1 MCFFQYCLTVLRLG
15 FKSKTIYRMSA
26 WLGSISSVTTFL
38 IQIMIWW
45 ALLGTGERF
54 GTTFEMMLTYS
65 VLTQMAS
72 AFVASF
78 SGQTI
83 STLIQTGD
91 ISAYL
96 VRPLKLKR
104 HLFLDDF
111 GKNLFDVLLLNLP
124 VCLLLVLFG
133 GFSVPDDPWVIVTSA
148 IMLINGMVMLF
159 HYRYILGML
168 SFWLIK
174 NPFTSWGF
182 QNAESVFSGKFLP
195 LWLCPQWLDVLS
207 QFLPFRYFTY
217 APVALFVGKEPLS
230 SAGQTLVIQFVWI
243 AFLVGLE
250 KLVSTKAY
258 KKLIVQGG

>member
-1 MCFFQYCLTVLRLG
+1 MIGYRLATIYFG
-15 FKSKTIYRMSA
+15 FKSKLIYRMSA
-26 WLGSISSVTTFL
+26 WLGSISNVTTFL
-38 IQIMIWW
+38 IQVMIWW
-45 ALLGTGERF
+45 ALLGSGERF
-54 GTTFEMMLTYS
+54 GTTFEMMLTYT

-83 STLIQTGD
+83 SSLIQTGD

-96 VRPLKLKR
+96 VRPLKLKQ
-104 HLFLDDF
+104 HLFLNDF

-124 VCLLLVLFG
+124 VCLLLVLFW
-133 GFSVPDDPWVIVTSA
+133 GFSVPDNPWVIVVSV
-148 IMLINGMVMLF
+148 IMLVNGMVMLF

-182 QNAESVFSGKFLP
+182 QNAESIFSGKFLP

-230 SAGQTLVIQFVWI
+230 GAGRTLLIQLIWI
-243 AFLVGLE
+243 AVLVGLE
-250 KLVSTKAY
+250 KLVSAKAY